1 MSEHSW
7 AQQATGRFFEARE
20 SPTQS
25 KCDDN
30 AHKISAKVLPFGK
43 ELESLFLATGYMEL
57 SGWHKICTFVS
68 RSAGIELGFDRQD
81 WHWRGSHFP
90 VTVIGE
96 SSLVVVSPNDWNDLV
111 VVDSSPPCG
120 LYFRHR
126 HRTRSRTNF
135 TSLLGREESMPSGR
149 GFTMAGRRSSGSDED
164 SEQYLLI
171 EVASKNEK
179 FLFHLPRNEAADT
192 LVLGA

>member
-30 AHKISAKVLPFGK
+30 AHKVSAKVLPFGK

-57 SGWHKICTFVS
+57 SGWHKYIYDDLHLMNEEFALFLS

-90 VTVIGE
+90 VTVVGE
-96 SSLVVVSPNDWNDLV
+96 SSLVVVSPNDWNDLA

-126 HRTRSRTNF
+126 HRTRSRTNS
-135 TSLLGREESMPSGR
+135 TSPLGREGNMPSGR
-149 GFTMAGRRSSGSDED
+149 GFTVCRVSNNDTAL
-164 SEQYLLI
+164 QA
-171 EVASKNEK
+171 EV
-179 FLFHLPRNEAADT
+179 LDI
-192 LVLGA
+192 